1 MSSSQEEPL
10 GVLAD
15 GVLADGPRSL
25 TVERSSRLESRYI
38 AGMRVD
44 RTDYEDAARRIVDWG
59 KKHESRYV
67 CIASVNNVMEARA
80 SEAFRQIMNTADL
93 VTSDGMPLV
102 WSLRLLGLTQATRVY
117 GPDLTPILCEQ
128 AAEAGVPIGFYGG
141 TPEVLELFISNL
153 KHRFPKLQV
162 VYRFAPPFRSLTPE
176 EDKMIDADLIASG
189 AGIVFVGL
197 GTPKQERWMAA
208 RRGSIPATMVGV
220 GAAFDF
226 LAGKKRQAPHFMQR
240 VGLEWFF
247 RLCSEPRRLWKR
259 YLYRNP
265 RFVFLLGRQ
274 LLAGRLRTTADSS
287 LPE

>member
-1 MSSSQEEPL
+1 
-10 GVLAD
+10 
-15 GVLADGPRSL
+15 
-25 TVERSSRLESRYI
+25 
-38 AGMRVD
+38 MRVD
-44 RTDYEDAARRIVDWG
+44 RTDYDDAASRIVEWG
-59 KKHESRYV
+59 KNHESRYV

-80 SEAFRQIMNTADL
+80 SEAFRQIMNSADL

-102 WSLRLLGLTQATRVY
+102 WSLRLLGLASATRVY
-117 GPDLTPILCEQ
+117 GPDLTPILCGQ

-153 KHRFPKLQV
+153 KHRFPKLEV

-176 EDKMIDADLIASG
+176 EDRRIDADLIASG

-197 GTPKQERWMAA
+197 GTPKQELWMAA
-208 RRGSIPATMVGV
+208 RRGSVPATMVGV

-226 LAGKKRQAPHFMQR
+226 LAGKKKQAPHLMQR
-240 VGLEWFF
+240 LGLEWFF

-265 RFVFLLGRQ
+265 RFVFLLGKQ
-274 LLAGRLRTTADSS
+274 LLAGKLGTAADSS
-287 LPE
+287 LPAE